1 MVRLLAVS
9 DEESS
14 LAYSSHFA
22 ELRPNVVVAC
32 GDLPAEYLEY
42 LATVLNKPLFFVPGN
57 HDAEPRRGPKGCTN
71 LDLQVL
77 NVAGLRLA
85 GLGGSHRYSHG
96 ANQYTQE
103 QMRTRVRRVLRRSRV
118 RGRAA
123 IDVVVT
129 HAPPQ
134 DVGDDDDPCHRGFA
148 AFHRLIEEASPKL
161 LVHGHIHPYGQLK
174 PLDHRVGSTLV
185 ANAVGFRLL
194 EVDA

>member
-9 DEESS
+9 DEESN
-14 LAYSSHFA
+14 LAYSSHFE
-22 ELRPNVVVAC
+22 ELRPEIIVGC
-32 GDLPAEYLEY
+32 GDLGAEYLEY
-42 LATVLNKPLFFVPGN
+42 LVTALNKPLLFVPGN
-57 HDAEPRRGPKGCTN
+57 HDAEPRRGPEGCMN
-71 LDLQVL
+71 LDLQVVK
-77 NVAGLRLA
+77 VAGLRLA

-103 QMRTRVRRVLRRSRV
+103 QMRSRVRRVLRKSRV
-118 RGRAA
+118 RGQAA

-161 LVHGHIHPYGQLK
+161 LVHGHIHPYGQLGQR
-174 PLDHRVGSTLV
+174 DHRVGSTLV
-185 ANAVGFRLL
+185 ANAVGYRLL